1 MKVRPGPGTGI
12 NTFNMAVDLSMKS
25 DSNNNNAVDL
35 SISRTEQSVGIAHSS
50 ENTLQIVE
58 KLMEARAAANMT
70 ECDKTNIE
78 MTALNL
84 LCLARL
90 QEILHPAPPSPSP
103 SPAPPPSQ
111 ACNRKLYKCDY
122 SDCSKVRQSFL
133 PGFLEAQAVKIM
145 IILCK
150 TPSDLDCYNTV
161 FLNPNS

>member
-1 MKVRPGPGTGI
+1 
-12 NTFNMAVDLSMKS
+12 MAVDLSMKS

-35 SISRTEQSVGIAHSS
+35 SISRTEQSVGIARSS

-58 KLMEARAAANMT
+58 KLMEARAGGNMT

-90 QEILHPAPPSPSP
+90 QEILHPAPATPSPGQPLHHKSP
-103 SPAPPPSQ
+103 GQ

-122 SDCSKVRQSFL
+122 SDCSKVRPADNSLFL
-133 PGFLEAQAVKIM
+133 CFWKRKQ
-145 IILCK
+145 
-150 TPSDLDCYNTV
+150 
-161 FLNPNS
+161 

>member
-1 MKVRPGPGTGI
+1 
-12 NTFNMAVDLSMKS
+12 MAVDLSMKS

-90 QEILHPAPPSPSP
+90 QEILHPG
-103 SPAPPPSQ
+103 PASATSGQSLQQKSPSQ

-150 TPSDLDCYNTV
+150 TTSDLDCYNTV

>member
-1 MKVRPGPGTGI
+1 
-12 NTFNMAVDLSMKS
+12 MAVDLSMKS

-58 KLMEARAAANMT
+58 KLMEARAAGNMT

-90 QEILHPAPPSPSP
+90 QEILHPAPASSGQPLQQKSPG
-103 SPAPPPSQ
+103 Q

-122 SDCSKVRQSFL
+122 SDCSKVRQ
-133 PGFLEAQAVKIM
+133 
-145 IILCK
+145 
-150 TPSDLDCYNTV
+150 
-161 FLNPNS
+161 

>member
-1 MKVRPGPGTGI
+1 
-12 NTFNMAVDLSMKS
+12 MAVDLSMKS

-90 QEILHPAPPSPSP
+90 QEILQPAPSCPSP
-103 SPAPPPSQ
+103 PPGQHRSQ

-122 SDCSKVRQSFL
+122 SGCTKVSTTD
-133 PGFLEAQAVKIM
+133 GSM
-145 IILCK
+145 
-150 TPSDLDCYNTV
+150 
-161 FLNPNS
+161 